1 LRVVSIAPGDR
12 MKPTLVKPGLF
23 RDRRDAGRLLADKL
37 ATYANRPDVLV
48 LALPRGGVPVAYE
61 VARALGAPMD
71 VFVVRKLGVPGYE
84 ELAMG
89 AVATGGVRLLNDQLV
104 ERLGIP
110 EQMIDAVAAREL
122 QELARRERLYRGGRP
137 PPDVRG
143 RTVILVDDGLATGAT
158 MHAAIEALR
167 QQNPARIVV
176 AVPTASPETCEE
188 MKTKADD
195 VICAITPEPF
205 QAVGRWY
212 QDFSQTTDEEVEA
225 LLSRRNTPDNSKVA
239 DIPTADSALVKA
251 LRETAYPLAGSA
263 RDYDPL
269 IDRIGE
275 ARFALLGEASHGT
288 HEFYCERAEITKR
301 LIVEKNFAAV
311 AVEADWPDAYR
322 LNRYVRGA
330 SDDVDAVEALADFRR
345 FPTWMWRNTVV
356 VEFIEWLRAYND
368 ALPPGAEKVG
378 FYGLDLYSLHASM
391 KAVLRYLEK
400 VDPEAAK
407 QARERY
413 SCFDHFGEDTQAYG
427 LLTRLNLSKSCEEE
441 VVSQLVELRRR
452 ANDYVRSGGQLAEEE
467 QFYAEQNARLVKNAE
482 AYYRSVFL
490 EEISSWNLR
499 DRHMAETLDA
509 LVAHLGRKGRRAK
522 LAVWEHNSHLGD
534 PRATEMGQRGE
545 LNVGQLVREKYG
557 REAVL
562 VGFTTDHGTV
572 TAASDWGK
580 SAERKRVRPALA
592 GSYEALFHT
601 AGRDRF
607 LLVIDDSET
616 LAQQLRVARLER
628 AIGVIYR
635 PETERQSHYFP
646 ARLAE
651 QFDAVLHFDE
661 TRAVKPL
668 ETTAE
673 WEAGELPETFPF
685 AV

>member
-1 LRVVSIAPGDR
+1 
-12 MKPTLVKPGLF
+12 MKPVLVKPGLF
-23 RDRRDAGRLLADKL
+23 RDRRDAGRLLAEKL
-37 ATYANRPDVLV
+37 AAYANRPDALV

-61 VARALGAPMD
+61 VARALGAPLD

-89 AVATGGVRLLNDQLV
+89 AVATGGVRVLNDQLV

-122 QELARRERLYRGGRP
+122 QELARRERRYRGGRP

-167 QQNPARIVV
+167 QQKPTRIVV

-225 LLSRRNTPDNSKVA
+225 LLSRRNVPDNSRVTEM
-239 DIPTADSALVKA
+239 PTADSALIKA
-251 LRETAYPLAGSA
+251 LSETAYPLAGSA

-269 IDRIGE
+269 VGRIGE

-301 LIVEKNFAAV
+301 LITEKNFVAV

-345 FPTWMWRNTVV
+345 FPTWMWRNEVV

-368 ALPPGAEKVG
+368 ALPQGAEKVG

-407 QARERY
+407 KARERY

-427 LLTRLNLSKSCEEE
+427 LMTRLNLSKSCEAE
-441 VVSQLVELRRR
+441 VVNQLIELQRR
-452 ANDYVRSGGQLAEEE
+452 AVQFARSGGQFADDEL
-467 QFYAEQNARLVKNAE
+467 FYAEQNARLVKNAE

-490 EEISSWNLR
+490 EEVSSWNLR

-509 LVAHLGRKGRRAK
+509 LVTHLGRKGRRAK

-534 PRATEMGQRGE
+534 ARATEMGQRGE
-545 LNVGQLVREKYG
+545 LNAGQLTREKYG
-557 REAVL
+557 HEAVL
-562 VGFTTDHGTV
+562 VGFTTHHGTV

-580 SAERKRVRPALA
+580 PAERKRVRPALA

-601 AGRDRF
+601 TGRDRF
-607 LLVIDDSET
+607 LLIPNDSDAM
-616 LAQQLRVARLER
+616 AQQLSAPRLER

-635 PETERQSHYFP
+635 PETERQSHYFR
-646 ARLAE
+646 ARLTD